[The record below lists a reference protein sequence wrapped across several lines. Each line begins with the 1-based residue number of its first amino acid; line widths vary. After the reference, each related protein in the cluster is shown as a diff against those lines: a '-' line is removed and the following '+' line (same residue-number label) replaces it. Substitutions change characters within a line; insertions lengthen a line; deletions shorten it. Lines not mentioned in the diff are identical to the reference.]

1 MKIVTNRERLRQ
13 FKIDSGGVDHIV
25 INEKY
30 INEKDKEILST
41 TKKDIEKKLK
51 VIKKR
56 IKKVNAFKCEI
67 SKIINNNLVSNIIEN
82 IKDKRME
89 AAKKLGV
96 SDSSIK
102 MSFYN
107 DGWGDHASIQFY
119 INREETNEE
128 FKRRIATKLNKQWDL
143 IKKKQENIQSTISK
157 NESRFK
163 REQAKRQKNA
173 IDAIKDFDG
182 DIYELFQEINKK

>member
-1 MKIVTNRERLRQ
+1 
-13 FKIDSGGVDHIV
+13 
-25 INEKY
+25 
-30 INEKDKEILST
+30 
-41 TKKDIEKKLK
+41 
-51 VIKKR
+51 
-56 IKKVNAFKCEI
+56 
-67 SKIINNNLVSNIIEN
+67 
-82 IKDKRME
+82 
-89 AAKKLGV
+89 
-96 SDSSIK
+96 
-102 MSFYN
+102 MSFYT
-107 DGWGDHASIQFY
+107 DGWGEHGSIQFY

>member
-1 MKIVTNRERLRQ
+1 MTTESLRQ
-13 FKIDSGGVDHIV
+13 FQIDNNGYR
-25 INEKY
+25 Y

-41 TKKDIEKKLK
+41 TKKDIEKKLG
-51 VIKKR
+51 VIGKR

-157 NESRFK
+157 NESQFK
-163 REQAKRQKNA
+163 KEQAKRQKNA

-182 DIYELFQEINKK
+182 DIYELFQEINKG